1 MLTREEMLMFFKSK
15 KRIAEEIAMEIEV
28 GFLPFFQEMG
38 RVEPNGK
45 FHPPEGFYFDSY
57 ILGFVITS
65 ASMLRDYKHK
75 MKNAAGE
82 KKAMLLLDVLESLS
96 IEPQEAKRLRDYHLN
111 NWHALQQKSE
121 YCDGA
126 DHALFIFGLSN
137 GMTSQT
143 HPAPIIQQS
152 LLEAKNLVAVGL
164 AYETKGPQIVA
175 LANNTIGAHIRANYS
190 S

>member
-1 MLTREEMLMFFKSK
+1 MLMFFKAK
-15 KRIAEEIAMEIEV
+15 KKLAEEIAIEIEV
-28 GFLPFFQEMG
+28 GFLPFFHELG
-38 RVEPNGK
+38 RVEPNGN
-45 FHPPEGFYFDSY
+45 FHPPEEFYFDSY

-82 KKAMLLLDVLESLS
+82 KKALLLLDVLESLS
-96 IEPQEAKRLRDYHLN
+96 IEPQEAKRLRDYHFN
-111 NWHALQQKSE
+111 NWHALQQKSD

-143 HPAPIIQQS
+143 HPAPVIQQS
-152 LLEAKNLVAVGL
+152 FLEAKNLVAAGL
-164 AYETKGPQIVA
+164 AYETKGPQIAA